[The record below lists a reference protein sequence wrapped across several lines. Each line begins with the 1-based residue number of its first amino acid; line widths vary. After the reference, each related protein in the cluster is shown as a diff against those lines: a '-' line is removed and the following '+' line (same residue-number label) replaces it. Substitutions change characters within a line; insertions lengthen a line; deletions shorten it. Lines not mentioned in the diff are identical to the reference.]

1 MAVAATGNKGKVQTV
16 SPAASPAATPKKE
29 TDPALAVF
37 PAKLPQGLKTVSVP
51 GQVENALV
59 AGAGRF
65 LILELRALDKL
76 AVFDVSEG
84 KIAGFVALESRQDIF
99 AAGAEKLIVV
109 NRQSRMAKRYALAGL
124 KLEAT
129 QPVPGSVPMMA
140 VAMGAA
146 AQGPM
151 FVACNDAAH
160 HQIFA
165 VDPVT
170 FQLSEY
176 EMAEGAGQK
185 HDHERPQ
192 GKPASERLQRRFGA
206 RRLARPRPNR
216 RTPRRLHVGKSHG
229 MFEWANHGKLCLPGR
244 LRRPHLYLPR
254 PA

>member
-1 MAVAATGNKGKVQTV
+1 MKKGWRLPVLAAWIVVVLLGAEPGCSGAKQEAGGQTAAAATEPAPVAVAVATTGNKGKVQAV

-29 TDPALAVF
+29 EIDPALAVF

-140 VAMGAA
+140 VAMGRGRARA
-146 AQGPM
+146 DVRG
-151 FVACNDAAH
+151 V
-160 HQIFA
+160 
-165 VDPVT
+165 
-170 FQLSEY
+170 
-176 EMAEGAGQK
+176 
-185 HDHERPQ
+185 
-192 GKPASERLQRRFGA
+192 QRR
-206 RRLARPRPNR
+206 RPSPD
-216 RTPRRLHVGKSHG
+216 
-229 MFEWANHGKLCLPGR
+229 
-244 LRRPHLYLPR
+244 LRG
-254 PA
+254 